1 VEVSLEDQES
11 LPYRLYIE
19 ELERQ
24 KGVTLALQE
33 QVSYKQILY
42 KCNTNSVLRIL
53 IHKCPVGSQLGNK
66 LCRVGCFV
74 GVLLG
79 GLRRKCGVPA
89 DENLFE
95 HFGLKNLDPD
105 PDTNVRLIFFKHK

>member
-33 QVSYKQILY
+33 QVSY
-42 KCNTNSVLRIL
+42 
-53 IHKCPVGSQLGNK
+53 
-66 LCRVGCFV
+66 
-74 GVLLG
+74 
-79 GLRRKCGVPA
+79 
-89 DENLFE
+89 
-95 HFGLKNLDPD
+95 
-105 PDTNVRLIFFKHK
+105 

>member
-33 QVSYKQILY
+33 QVSYQQIYVQYHLKQVVTACHSSRNHLSA
-42 KCNTNSVLRIL
+42 T
-53 IHKCPVGSQLGNK
+53 
-66 LCRVGCFV
+66 
-74 GVLLG
+74 
-79 GLRRKCGVPA
+79 
-89 DENLFE
+89 
-95 HFGLKNLDPD
+95 
-105 PDTNVRLIFFKHK
+105 